1 MDCDQKQSASQVSG
15 KARKGGGVMMNQ
27 EFWFWSTII
36 LAVLTCII
44 IFVFGADDMV
54 LIVSIFVALSA
65 LMYLFSRGVLV
76 IA

>member
-1 MDCDQKQSASQVSG
+1 
-15 KARKGGGVMMNQ
+15 MMNQ

-36 LAVLTCII
+36 LAVLACII
-44 IFVFGADDMV
+44 MFVFGADDIV